1 MNPSEY
7 GIADG
12 EETNNG
18 ARPTMPR
25 LVASL
30 VVAFFA
36 YLGLAIGGGFGAAAT
51 AETNSFSAGK
61 GTQPLYLSLRDTAR
75 GVLASSERD
84 LEPKGAW
91 HDGNDALVPTPTSLI
106 LPYTALPTGDALK
119 PLAAELPAPGAYLAR
134 GPPVRA

>member
-1 MNPSEY
+1 MNPSEF

-12 EETNNG
+12 EETRYG

-25 LVASL
+25 VAVSL
-30 VVAFFA
+30 IVAFFA
-36 YLGLAIGGGFGAAAT
+36 YLGLAIGGGLGASAT

-75 GVLASSERD
+75 GIIASAERD

-91 HDGNDALVPTPTSLI
+91 HDGHDALVPVPVALVFPFGTS
-106 LPYTALPTGDALK
+106 AAGDSGKAQ
-119 PLAAELPAPGAYLAR
+119 PAARLTNGAYSAR
-134 GPPVRA
+134 APPIRA